1 MSDEPLEEWLERA
14 EEDYRQAQ
22 VALRQR
28 KYPAYNTACFHSQQC
43 AEKYVKAFLVRH
55 RIIFRKVHD
64 LDELYNL
71 CAGVDES
78 FKVIFDALMILNPYA
93 VDIRYPGVSATKD
106 DARDAVAA
114 MKQVRTFVRARLG
127 LTSK

>member
-28 KYPAYNTACFHSQQC
+28 KYPAYNTVCFHSQQC

-55 RIIFRKVHD
+55 QIGFRKIHD
-64 LDELYNL
+64 LIRLNYL
-71 CAGVDES
+71 CVETDPTFDLIA
-78 FKVIFDALMILNPYA
+78 DALALLFPYA
-93 VDIRYPGVSATKD
+93 VDARYPGFKATEQ
-106 DARDAVAA
+106 DARAAIAA
-114 MKQVRTFVRARLG
+114 MKQVRQFVRARLG
-127 LTSK
+127 LKTK

>member
-28 KYPAYNTACFHSQQC
+28 KYPAYNTVCFHSQQC

-55 RIIFRKVHD
+55 QIGFR
-64 LDELYNL
+64 
-71 CAGVDES
+71 ES
-78 FKVIFDALMILNPYA
+78 
-93 VDIRYPGVSATKD
+93 VSS
-106 DARDAVAA
+106 
-114 MKQVRTFVRARLG
+114 LG
-127 LTSK
+127 LFPRSESRLQPVKSA